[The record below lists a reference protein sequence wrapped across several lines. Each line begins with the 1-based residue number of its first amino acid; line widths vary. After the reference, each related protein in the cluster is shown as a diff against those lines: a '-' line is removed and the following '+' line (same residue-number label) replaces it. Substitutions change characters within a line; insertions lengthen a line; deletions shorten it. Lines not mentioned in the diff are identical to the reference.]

1 MEELIYI
8 MDLSVIIP
16 AYNAEKTIE
25 MAINSVLK
33 QETMYKYEILVINDG
48 SMDNT
53 KYICEKIKD
62 KRIKI
67 INIKN
72 SGPSKAR
79 NIGIQKSN
87 GKYIM
92 FLDSDDYY
100 EQGMINNMI
109 NEIREHYDFVCCD
122 YMINNKKVEE
132 VKNLTYNKK
141 NMYVFLQLLHKNQKF
156 NVVWNKIYKKDIII
170 TNNIKFDETTDIAED
185 HKFNLHY
192 MFFTSKGKYI
202 NKKVD
207 ALVHMFFRH
216 LGDLAG

>member
-1 MEELIYI
+1 
-8 MDLSVIIP
+8 MDLSVIRP

-33 QETMYKYEILVINDG
+33 QETMYNYEILVINDG

-92 FLDSDDYY
+92 
-100 EQGMINNMI
+100 
-109 NEIREHYDFVCCD
+109 V
-122 YMINNKKVEE
+122 
-132 VKNLTYNKK
+132 
-141 NMYVFLQLLHKNQKF
+141 
-156 NVVWNKIYKKDIII
+156 
-170 TNNIKFDETTDIAED
+170 
-185 HKFNLHY
+185 
-192 MFFTSKGKYI
+192 
-202 NKKVD
+202 
-207 ALVHMFFRH
+207 
-216 LGDLAG
+216 